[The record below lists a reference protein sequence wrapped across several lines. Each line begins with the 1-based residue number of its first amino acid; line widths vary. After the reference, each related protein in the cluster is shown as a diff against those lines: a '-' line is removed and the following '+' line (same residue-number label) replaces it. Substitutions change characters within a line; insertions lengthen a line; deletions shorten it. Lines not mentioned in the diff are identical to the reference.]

1 MLVRFVSS
9 ETGEVL
15 MYADVAK
22 VLLEAIGKETTA
34 RGAFLTEQMLP
45 AAQALRDAVRRSEAL
60 QPPEDEEDEED
71 EDEKKKKEPVV
82 GLRQRAWPLIDML
95 ERTAV
100 SGPKANIV
108 WEAAADF

>member
-15 MYADVAK
+15 MYADVAR
-22 VLLEAIGKETTA
+22 VLLQAMGKETTA
-34 RGAFLTEQMLP
+34 RGAFVPEQMLP
-45 AAQALRDAVRRSEAL
+45 AAQALRDAVLRSEAE
-60 QPPEDEEDEED
+60 QPPAEEEDEE
-71 EDEKKKKEPVV
+71 EGKKKEVVV

-95 ERTAV
+95 ERTAR
-100 SGPKANIV
+100 SGPKAHII

>member
-60 QPPEDEEDEED
+60 QPPEDEEDE
-71 EDEKKKKEPVV
+71 DEKKKKEPIV